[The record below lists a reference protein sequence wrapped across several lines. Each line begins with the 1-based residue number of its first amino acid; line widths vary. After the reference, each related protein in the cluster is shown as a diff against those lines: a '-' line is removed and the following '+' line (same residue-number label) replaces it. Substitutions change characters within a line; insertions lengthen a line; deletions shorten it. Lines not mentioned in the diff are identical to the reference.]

1 MEPVYVMLRGV
12 TVGFVEGVTDG
23 THAYIVGL
31 GNEIMYGL
39 GNESSIPGSFM
50 ELGVG
55 DTEVI
60 SIA

>member
-1 MEPVYVMLRGV
+1 MVRCV

-31 GNEIMYGL
+31 ENEIMYGL